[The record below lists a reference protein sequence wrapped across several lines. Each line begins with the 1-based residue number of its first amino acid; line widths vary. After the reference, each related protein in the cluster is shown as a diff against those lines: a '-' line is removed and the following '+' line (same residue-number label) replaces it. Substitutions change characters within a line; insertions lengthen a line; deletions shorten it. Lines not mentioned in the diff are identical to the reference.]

1 MSSLKCP
8 ECSFTNF
15 ANAEKC
21 KKCNADLKQARA
33 ERRTPRPVKPLPE
46 NTHLCLSCEN
56 LVVPS
61 LKFKSSVYIEGA
73 FVLIGVV
80 LFCAVNWILGAIFFA
95 VGVALALFHGSQGQ
109 QKLCPACQ
117 QTNLVPASSPVAQKV
132 LERA

>member
-8 ECSFTNF
+8 QCSFTNF
-15 ANAEKC
+15 ANAENC
-21 KKCNADLKQARA
+21 KKCNADLKQIR
-33 ERRTPRPVKPLPE
+33 RTRTPRPVKPLPE

-80 LFCAVNWILGAIFFA
+80 LFCAVSWILGAIFFA
-95 VGVALALFHGSQGQ
+95 IGVALALFHGSQGQ